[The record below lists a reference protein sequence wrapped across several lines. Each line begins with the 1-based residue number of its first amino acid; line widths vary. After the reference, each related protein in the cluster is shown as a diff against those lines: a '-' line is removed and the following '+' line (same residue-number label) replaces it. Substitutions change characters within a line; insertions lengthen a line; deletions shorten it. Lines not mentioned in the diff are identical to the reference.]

1 MLDKTNKQEIYK
13 AAWHAGACVEKGLDI
28 IRKANSVED
37 LIALMKSP
45 QGIEFC
51 MENQFPPIPMLM
63 EFEAQLLKEN
73 IIIDGYY
80 ELNNPEEVI
89 VFGGEVIVNIDGF
102 NICQVYATNNA
113 KVVLRASQ
121 NAVAIMEAHAESK
134 VFSGSIDKSKLL
146 FTDKRLIT
154 TQE

>member
-1 MLDKTNKQEIYK
+1 MKRIFEEILS
-13 AAWHAGACVEKGLDI
+13 AAQAAGACEDKGLAI
-28 IRKANSVED
+28 IRKANSVDD
-37 LIALMKSP
+37 LIALMKTP

-51 MENQFPPIPMLM
+51 MENQFPPTPMLL
-63 EFEAQLLKEN
+63 EYEAQLLKNN
-73 IIIDGYY
+73 IIVEGYH

-89 VFGGEVIVNIDGF
+89 VFGGEVVVNIDGF

-121 NAVAIMEAHAESK
+121 NAVAIMEAHGESK
-134 VFSGSIDKSKLL
+134 VFSGSIDRSKLL

>member
-1 MLDKTNKQEIYK
+1 MKIEKILN
-13 AAWHAGACVEKGLDI
+13 AAQAAGACEDKGLDV

-37 LIALMKSP
+37 LIELMKSP

-63 EFEAQLLKEN
+63 EYEAQLLKANVIVE
-73 IIIDGYY
+73 GYH

-89 VFGGEVIVNIDGF
+89 VFGGEVVVNIDGF
-102 NICQVYATNNA
+102 NICQVYATNNS

-121 NAVAIMEAHAESK
+121 NAVAIMEAHGESK

-146 FTDKRLIT
+146 FTDKRLVT
-154 TQE
+154 TQD